1 MAKPFRPNKN
11 HAVAL
16 SILNSAPA
24 QRAVR
29 EAAQRG
35 LTAYRGKAATRT
47 LTGEFLHSGHL
58 VDTTAWDGRKGVRI
72 ESRTDGVLSIE
83 AGTEDT
89 EAVHALEAARL
100 AAGQGSNNGQV
111 I

>member
-1 MAKPFRPNKN
+1 MAKPFRPNKR

-16 SILNSAPA
+16 SILNSPPA

-35 LTAYRGKAATRT
+35 LAAFRGAAARHTE
-47 LTGEFLHSGHL
+47 TGEFLHSGHL
-58 VDTTAWDGRKGVRI
+58 SDTTAWDGRRGVRI
-72 ESRTDGVLSIE
+72 EARSTGVLSIE

-89 EAVHALEAARL
+89 PAVHALKAAKL
-100 AAGQGSNNGQV
+100 AAGRASNNGQV